1 MKKIL
6 KIALHHWE
14 IYIYIIYTYMSV
26 IERINQMI
34 RRPSNVVFRIPLQ
47 VESYEEVMQA
57 WLYYKRNGQIF
68 QIAARK
74 IVQDVFAFHQQQ
86 VDHIILYYSVN
97 LMNCLLMCRVG
108 NTFKNLL
115 IPAPEL
121 LPEDYGLGGS
131 IIATYT

>member
-1 MKKIL
+1 
-6 KIALHHWE
+6 
-14 IYIYIIYTYMSV
+14 
-26 IERINQMI
+26 MI

-47 VESYEEVMQA
+47 VESYEEVMRA
-57 WLYYKRNGQIF
+57 WQYYKRNGQIF
-68 QIAARK
+68 QMAARK
-74 IVQDVFAFHQQQ
+74 RVQDVFAFHQQQ

-121 LPEDYGLGGS
+121 PSGVDGLGGS